1 MPFVGA
7 RNIDGDTKELLGKY
21 DQVMEKL
28 QRRERPRPGLIAHY
42 CMETDT
48 GIRVVNCYE
57 TEEQLRAAYEATDFR
72 DALREAGI
80 DEQPPQ
86 IADLHADGVVL
97 RWVAAQAIEQSHQRF
112 RRHEPVA
119 PRPRTGGRPRR

>member
-7 RNIDGDTKELLGKY
+7 RNIDGDSKELLGKY
-21 DQVMEKL
+21 DQVMAKL
-28 QRRERPRPGLIAHY
+28 QRRERPNPGLIAHY

-72 DALREAGI
+72 DALREVGI

-86 IADLHADGVVL
+86 IMRVHNYFH
-97 RWVAAQAIEQSHQRF
+97 VA
-112 RRHEPVA
+112 
-119 PRPRTGGRPRR
+119 G

>member
-7 RNIDGDTKELLGKY
+7 RNVDGDSKELLKKY
-21 DQVMEKL
+21 DQVMQRL
-28 QRRERPRPGLIAHY
+28 QRRERPRPGLISHY

-57 TEEQLRAAYEATDFR
+57 TEEQLRDAYDATDFR

-80 DEQPPQ
+80 DYAPAQ
-86 IADLHADGVVL
+86 IMRVHNYFHV
-97 RWVAAQAIEQSHQRF
+97 QS
-112 RRHEPVA
+112 
-119 PRPRTGGRPRR
+119 